1 MTAFFLIDGYAI
13 LYDNQPIFLT
23 SGVIMEKLRDEAYEI
38 AKVQKLLNIDANAK
52 TVKGR
57 KKGYMTGILYL
68 LPSDFSGFNVCPNAS
83 PGCIS
88 GCLNLAG
95 RGKFTATQKARLK
108 KTLRLFQDRKGFI
121 DQLEKEII
129 ALKKRADKKG
139 LIPVVRLNGTSDF
152 PWHSTGIF
160 KKFPEIQFYDYTKT
174 PKYLR
179 LNIPNYHLTFSQ
191 SETNHDQVEKVLS
204 LGHNVAVVFEKE
216 LPETYLGYP
225 VFNGDQSDLRF
236 LDPASVVVGLKAK
249 GPAKHDTSGF
259 TVRQ

>member
-1 MTAFFLIDGYAI
+1 MQKPKT
-13 LYDNQPIFLT
+13 
-23 SGVIMEKLRDEAYEI
+23 
-38 AKVQKLLNIDANAK
+38 QKLLNIDANAK
-52 TVKGR
+52 TVKGQR
-57 KKGYMTGILYL
+57 KGYLTGILYL
-68 LPSDFSGFNVCPNAS
+68 LPSDLSGYNVCPNAS
-83 PGCIS
+83 QGCIS

-108 KTLRLFQDRKGFI
+108 KTLKLFQDRQGFI
-121 DQLEKEII
+121 EQLETEIE
-129 ALKKRADKKG
+129 ALKRKAEKRG

-160 KKFPEIQFYDYTKT
+160 KKFPKIQFYDYTKT

-191 SETNHDQVEKVLS
+191 SEENHHEVKKALQM
-204 LGHNVAVVFEKE
+204 GHNVAVVFEKE

-236 LDPASVVVGLKAK
+236 LDPANVVVGLKAK
-249 GPAKHDTSGF
+249 GPARHDTSGF
-259 TVRQ
+259 VVRQ

>member
-1 MTAFFLIDGYAI
+1 MKKPKI
-13 LYDNQPIFLT
+13 
-23 SGVIMEKLRDEAYEI
+23 
-38 AKVQKLLNIDANAK
+38 QKLLNVDANAK

-57 KKGYMTGILYL
+57 KQGYMTGILYL
-68 LPSDFSGFNVCPNAS
+68 LPSDFSGFNVCPSAS
-83 PGCIS
+83 EGCIS

-121 DQLEKEII
+121 DQLEKEIE
-129 ALKKRADKKG
+129 ALKKRADKKR

-160 KKFPEIQFYDYTKT
+160 KQFPEIQFYDYVKT
-174 PKYLR
+174 FKYLR
-179 LNIPNYHLTFSQ
+179 LNLSNYYTLFSR
-191 SETNHDQVEKVLS
+191 SEKNHHEVEKA
-204 LGHNVAVVFEKE
+204 LGLGKNVAVVFEKF
-216 LPETYLGYP
+216 LPKTYLGYP
-225 VFNGDQSDLRF
+225 VINGDESDLRF
-236 LDPASVVVGLKAK
+236 LDPVNVVVGLLAK